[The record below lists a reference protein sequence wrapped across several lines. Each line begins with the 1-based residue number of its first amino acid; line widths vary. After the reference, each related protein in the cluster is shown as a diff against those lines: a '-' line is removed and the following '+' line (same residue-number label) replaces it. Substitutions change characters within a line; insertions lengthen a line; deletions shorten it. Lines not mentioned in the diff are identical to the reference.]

1 MKTFMIRKE
10 DVQRRWF
17 ELDATNQ
24 VLGKLAVKA
33 ANLLMGKES
42 PIFTPGVDTGDFVV
56 VTNASLVKVTGNK
69 EEGKIYRTHSAWV
82 GSMVEEPLRALRSR
96 KPEKVIVL
104 AVKRMLP
111 KNNMGHHMLS
121 RLKVY
126 SGKEHPHVAQAPER
140 LEVPNRGGWK
150 VVERAPRK
158 ARAAKKNTK
167 KKEPAG
173 KRA

>member
-10 DVQRRWF
+10 DVERRWF
-17 ELDATNQ
+17 ELDATDQ

-56 VTNASLVKVTGNK
+56 VTNASHVKVTGSK
-69 EEGKIYRTHSAWV
+69 EEGKIYRTHSEWV

-96 KPEKVIVL
+96 KPEKLIVL

-126 SGKEHPHVAQAPER
+126 SGKEHPHVAQAPKR
-140 LEVPNRGGWK
+140 LEVPNRGGWM
-150 VVERAPRK
+150 VVQRAPRDNK
-158 ARAAKKNTK
+158 SKAAKK